1 MVVFQMHVDKAR
13 RVFLQLY
20 STLWKRSEISL
31 KTKLRIFQASIR
43 PVLIYGCETWPVR
56 AEDVRKLESFDHWCL
71 RVIARIKWSDMVS
84 NSAVRRSCYN
94 IVKIGDLLRKRRLE
108 WFGHAVRRAE
118 DDLLKQVVDPKPMRG
133 WKCRVGGQLKT
144 WLATVKGDV
153 EKQGLEKLYGLRF
166 WKLNWVSI
174 CSDLASDRRAWR
186 ATIRDILEAD

>member
-1 MVVFQMHVDKAR
+1 
-13 RVFLQLY
+13 
-20 STLWKRSEISL
+20 
-31 KTKLRIFQASIR
+31 
-43 PVLIYGCETWPVR
+43 
-56 AEDVRKLESFDHWCL
+56 
-71 RVIARIKWSDMVS
+71 MVS

-94 IVKIGDLLRKRRLE
+94 IVKVGDLLRKRRLE
-108 WFGHAVRRAE
+108 WFGHVVRRKD
-118 DDLLKQVVDPKPMRG
+118 DDLLKLVVDPKPKHG

-153 EKQGLEKLYGLRF
+153 ENLGLVKVYGLRT